1 MSFYKELLNEINS
14 VRINPSGYIDKVL
27 KYKEYFDGKT
37 LKIPGEKAG
46 IMTKEGPE
54 AYDQAV
60 EFLKTVQ
67 SCESFIPS
75 KGLSK
80 VSKDY
85 LENIQKVGVDKINS
99 IDINQIIDKYGQFTE
114 QISTSMEFGSSTPEQ
129 IVISL
134 LVCDGDSSRENREF
148 LFNSI
153 LKKIGFASGKTDAY
167 PNSTIIFAASEFKNK
182 DDSDD
187 TETFEENEVKNNES
201 VPLPTLNDMLNPD
214 KSNEEEEKKKRE
226 EEERLKREAE
236 EAERKRLEE
245 EKKKKEEEER
255 LKREAE
261 EAERKRLEEEEE
273 KKKKE
278 EEERLKREAE
288 EAERKRLEEEEKK
301 KKEEEE
307 RLKREA
313 EEAERKKLE
322 EEDLKKKEEEM
333 KKKEIE
339 EKEKEQKRKD
349 EEERKRLEYKEK
361 MQKELKINRK
371 IIEEEEKQNLSV
383 NQKEQDLLN
392 TIILIYLILLFLF
405 NN

>member
-148 LFNSI
+148 LFNSN

-214 KSNEEEEKKKRE
+214 KSNEEEEKKKKE

-278 EEERLKREAE
+278 EEERLK
-288 EAERKRLEEEEKK
+288 K
-301 KKEEEE
+301 
-307 RLKREA
+307 EA

-322 EEDLKKKEEEM
+322 EEELKKKEEEEM

>member
-214 KSNEEEEKKKRE
+214 KSNEEEEKKKKE

-278 EEERLKREAE
+278 EEERLK
-288 EAERKRLEEEEKK
+288 K
-301 KKEEEE
+301 
-307 RLKREA
+307 EA

-322 EEDLKKKEEEM
+322 EEELKKKEEEEM

>member
-278 EEERLKREAE
+278 EEERLK
-288 EAERKRLEEEEKK
+288 K
-301 KKEEEE
+301 
-307 RLKREA
+307 EA

-322 EEDLKKKEEEM
+322 EEELKKKEEEEM